1 LPIIALVLLLVLLA
15 FTNVMPDQSL
25 SFLTH
30 AGAIWSLVLFC
41 AVPAVLLWFIYRVF
55 LRRILRARRIAHIR
69 MRRLMEEA
77 AERGMEGGRQ

>member
-1 LPIIALVLLLVLLA
+1 MLVLLA
-15 FTNVMPDQSL
+15 LTNVMPDQSL

-41 AVPAVLLWFIYRVF
+41 AVPVVLLWFIYRVF
-55 LRRILRARRIAHIR
+55 LRRVLRARRIAHIR

-77 AERGMEGGRQ
+77 ADRSLEGGGQ